1 MLRAFNEKYGPPHE
15 KLTKELQNNAGA
27 SFTNITA
34 IWDTDCGY
42 LKVEKYG
49 STDTNG
55 GAEIRSEKLQAMM
68 DKHKARK
75 AKKAAG
81 DL

>member
-27 SFTNITA
+27 SFTNIIAT
-34 IWDTDCGY
+34 WHTDCGD
-42 LKVEKYG
+42 LKVEKYA
-49 STDTNG
+49 SSVTDG
-55 GAEIRSEKLQAMM
+55 CVEIRSEKLQAMM